1 MFIVDM
7 SDIVTNLVKP
17 KREKNA
23 LCIDKHY
30 YVLSI
35 FSRGGWK
42 DYIDLYFSI
51 SSGGFF
57 WLRLNLDRPV
67 ALRMAPL
74 TTSLIRDLCLY
85 EIMRYTF
92 PSYSLYP
99 ILEYWRP

>member
-17 KREKNA
+17 KREKMHYA
-23 LCIDKHY
+23 L
-30 YVLSI
+30 LSV